1 MLMGVGSK
9 VMGIYDTYVNC
20 FWPYASDQNAVIGEI
35 KPDAI
40 AVVTK
45 SVRPHRL
52 SNYPVYDTGPMRHD
66 LLHTRFDLP

>member
-9 VMGIYDTYVNC
+9 VMGIYD
-20 FWPYASDQNAVIGEI
+20 SDQNAVVTTLIIGEI

>member
-9 VMGIYDTYVNC
+9 VMGIYDTY
-20 FWPYASDQNAVIGEI
+20 DQNAVVTTLIIGEI
-35 KPDAI
+35 KSDAI

>member
-9 VMGIYDTYVNC
+9 VMGIYDTYVNW
-20 FWPYASDQNAVIGEI
+20 FWPYASDQNAVVTTLIIGEI

-45 SVRPHRL
+45 SVRQP
-52 SNYPVYDTGPMRHD
+52 
-66 LLHTRFDLP
+66 LHLNHV